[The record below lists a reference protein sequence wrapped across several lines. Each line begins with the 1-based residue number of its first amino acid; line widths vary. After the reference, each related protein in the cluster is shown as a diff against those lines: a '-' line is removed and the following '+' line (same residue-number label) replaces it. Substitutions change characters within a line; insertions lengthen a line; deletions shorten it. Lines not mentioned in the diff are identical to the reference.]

1 MKEVMCIIRLN
12 KITKTKNAL
21 SESGFPSFTCRKV
34 LGRGK
39 KSIDEILG
47 LQSIVEVNEEI
58 ITSPYHA
65 ESFSEKSRLVPKR
78 LITLVVNDDDVKRV
92 VDIVIS
98 SNSTQSPGDGRI
110 FVLPIDESYRIRD
123 GQKDTE
129 SIEI

>member
-47 LQSIVEVNEEI
+47 LQGIAEINEEI
-58 ITSPYHA
+58 MNSSSHA
-65 ESFSEKSRLVPKR
+65 ESFSEKLRLVPKR
-78 LITLVVNDDDVKRV
+78 LITLVVNDDDVKKV
-92 VDIVIS
+92 VDIVIN
-98 SNSTQSPGDGRI
+98 SNSTQSPGDGKI

-123 GQKDTE
+123 GKKNTE